1 MTMAR
6 TLLEYLSHKGI
17 AYELLPHRHSDTSIN
32 CANSAHIPPDRLAKP
47 VILED
52 ENGYLMV
59 IIPAN
64 RHVQI
69 GRLNKLLN
77 RRMGLATE
85 GELAG
90 LFTDCEPGA
99 VPPLG
104 EAYGIATIVD
114 ESLDSC
120 PDVYLESGNH
130 ENLIH
135 LKGSVFR
142 RLMHNTQHARL
153 CH

>member
-6 TLLEYLSHKGI
+6 TLQQYLARRGI
-17 AYELLPHRHSDTSIN
+17 AYDVLPHRHTDTSIN
-32 CANSAHIPPDRLAKP
+32 SAHSAHIPAERLAKP

-52 ENGYLMV
+52 ENGYLMAV
-59 IIPAN
+59 IPAN

-69 GRLNKLLN
+69 GRLNRLLN

-85 GELAG
+85 AELPA
-90 LFTDCEPGA
+90 LFSDCEPGA

-104 EAYGIATIVD
+104 DAYGIATIVD
-114 ESLDSC
+114 ESLAAC
-120 PDVYLESGNH
+120 PDIYLEAGDH
-130 ENLIH
+130 EDLIH
-135 LKGSVFR
+135 LKGSAFK
-142 RLMHNTQHARL
+142 RLMDHSPHGRI